1 MKKTG
6 VRQMIFGI
14 LGSLA
19 CGVSVM
25 GCYPLV
31 PAYFTALY
39 LEQVNGV
46 VLLAFMYIG
55 MTLFMPLTAAV
66 KYGVTLIVMIGAVKL
81 IEWANEGCPAFLAG
95 VMAGLT
101 TLILSF
107 CGSLLEWK
115 NQPDG
120 AAVFLEAVFIFGAV
134 ILLNRGIHF
143 LMEWTPVQRKTE
155 ELPERGNGER
165 LKNYARVTHDAWRM
179 RGDIREILAA
189 LESVGETKCIC
200 RNEYAVHEQVGAFTN
215 QHLNGHAGLILNPR
229 ALDLR
234 LFLNQWASVFHIKEN
249 TARGERQS
257 IQFFDHQ
264 GDALLKVYA
273 TDNTDMAAWSELLA
287 RFITDENTPL
297 ELKAVDAPVVQTRA
311 DASVVEQEW
320 RAMTDVHQ
328 FFTLLKRH
336 NLTRQQAFNLVADD
350 LACKVSNSALAQIL
364 ESAQQ
369 DGNEIMVFVGNR
381 GCVQI
386 FTGVVEK
393 VVPMKG
399 WLNIFNPTFTLHLLE
414 ESIAEAWVTR
424 KPTSDGHVTSLE
436 LFAHDGTQIAQLYG
450 QRTEG
455 EQEQA
460 QWRKQIASLIPEG
473 VTA

>member
-1 MKKTG
+1 
-6 VRQMIFGI
+6 
-14 LGSLA
+14 
-19 CGVSVM
+19 
-25 GCYPLV
+25 
-31 PAYFTALY
+31 
-39 LEQVNGV
+39 
-46 VLLAFMYIG
+46 
-55 MTLFMPLTAAV
+55 
-66 KYGVTLIVMIGAVKL
+66 
-81 IEWANEGCPAFLAG
+81 
-95 VMAGLT
+95 
-101 TLILSF
+101 
-107 CGSLLEWK
+107 
-115 NQPDG
+115 
-120 AAVFLEAVFIFGAV
+120 
-134 ILLNRGIHF
+134 
-143 LMEWTPVQRKTE
+143 
-155 ELPERGNGER
+155 
-165 LKNYARVTHDAWRM
+165 
-179 RGDIREILAA
+179 
-189 LESVGETKCIC
+189 
-200 RNEYAVHEQVGAFTN
+200 
-215 QHLNGHAGLILNPR
+215 
-229 ALDLR
+229 
-234 LFLNQWASVFHIKEN
+234 
-249 TARGERQS
+249 
-257 IQFFDHQ
+257 
-264 GDALLKVYA
+264 
-273 TDNTDMAAWSELLA
+273 
-287 RFITDENTPL
+287 
-297 ELKAVDAPVVQTRA
+297 
-311 DASVVEQEW
+311 VVEQEW

-414 ESIAEAWVTR
+414 ESIAETWVTR
-424 KPTSDGHVTSLE
+424 KPASDGYVTSLE